1 LWTKHQEGFYK
12 IDNSMMLRYS
22 ELYSK
27 GVQEIMLEL
36 WDIYDKNRNKTGR
49 IHERVKPLLKGDYH
63 LVVYIWII
71 NNKDEVLLTKRHPD
85 KPWGNYWE
93 CTGGSVT
100 VGEDSL
106 QGALREV
113 AEEIGVILNGE
124 DGMLLSKE
132 RREHDFVDTWLFK
145 KDFALNN
152 ITFQPEEVIDAKWVN
167 KNEYNEMYNEGMIVP
182 TLKNFYE
189 LYPCE
194 IRGNI

>member
-1 LWTKHQEGFYK
+1 LWTKHQEGLYK

-49 IHERVKPLLKGDYH
+49 IHERGKPLLKGDYH

-113 AEEIGVILNGE
+113 AEEIGIILNGE
-124 DGMLLSKE
+124 DGMLLSEE

-145 KDFALNN
+145 KDFTLSN

-167 KNEYNEMYNEGMIVP
+167 KNEYKEMYNEGMIVP